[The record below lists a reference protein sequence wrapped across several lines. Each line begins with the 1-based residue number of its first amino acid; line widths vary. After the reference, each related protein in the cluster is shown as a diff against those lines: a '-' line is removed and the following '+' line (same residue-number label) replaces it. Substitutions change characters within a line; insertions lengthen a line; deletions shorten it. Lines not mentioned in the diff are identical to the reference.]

1 MKFNDIY
8 HVVSYSVEV
17 ETLCKII
24 YTSCRVSCSVDYV
37 KKKMDNYNKNV
48 KKKICKYK

>member
-37 KKKMDNYNKNV
+37 KKKWTITTKM
-48 KKKICKYK
+48 